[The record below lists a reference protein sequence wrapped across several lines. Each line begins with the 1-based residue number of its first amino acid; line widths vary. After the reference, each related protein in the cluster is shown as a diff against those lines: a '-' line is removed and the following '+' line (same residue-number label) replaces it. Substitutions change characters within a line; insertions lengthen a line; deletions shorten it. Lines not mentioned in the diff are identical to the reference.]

1 MKKITDVDISG
12 AARRT
17 GLIGPGAT
25 VANVSNL
32 RSFLKSLDIPVE
44 DRNPFE
50 KVPPAHLNLEP
61 AGVGAGANI

>member
-50 KVPPAHLNLEP
+50 KVLMTNNYWSLGLVRTP
-61 AGVGAGANI
+61 